1 MKATVLFFL
10 LILIHFT
17 AFNQYDFVLLNQSTK
32 LDSAMVKLHQIVA
45 NPTSLRTANDSVFTI
60 VHFGDSHI
68 QGDYFSGEIRRVLQ
82 EEFGDAGHGVY
93 FPYSLCKSWGPK
105 GLQSTSNGIW
115 TYSHILKPDV
125 SNKVGFAGY
134 ELSTIAKDA
143 SLSFQF
149 TENFKDKGANGL
161 KIWYGM
167 KSAATDFHLNSKFI
181 EKEDLKFKSGWG
193 IRTYSSKEEISGFDL
208 SLIADNAV
216 NSDFSFYGF
225 ELIKPAPMGINYHH
239 CGVVGAQFT
248 HLINNAD
255 LIVEQLDHL
264 SPDILVFSFG
274 TNEAYGN
281 IDTVKYFNSINDFIS
296 KLNKLFPSTAIIITT
311 APDTRS
317 QGKIPPSQVNVNNQ
331 LLKLVKNQDVS
342 IFDLNKAMGGWG
354 SLTNWY
360 KSKLTLD
367 DKLHFNA
374 AGYALQGKMFS
385 LALLESYNKNYPV
398 ATVDVTQLKS
408 DILKV
413 IVPVINNTPI
423 PVEVITNPIIKKPV
437 AKPVKGKVHIVK
449 NGDTISKIAQKYHV
463 STEKILK
470 LNRLTKNS
478 IIRSGQKIKI
488 P

>member
-1 MKATVLFFL
+1 MKATILFFL
-10 LILIHFT
+10 LTLIHFT
-17 AFNQYDFVLLNQSTK
+17 AYNQYDFVQLNPSTK
-32 LDSAMVKLHQIVA
+32 LDNVMVKLHQIVA
-45 NPTSLRTANDSVFTI
+45 NPTSLSTAKDSVFTI

-82 EEFGDAGHGVY
+82 EEFGDAGHGIY

-105 GLQSTSNGIW
+105 GLQSTSNGVW
-115 TYSHILKPDV
+115 TNSHILKPDL
-125 SNKVGFAGY
+125 SNKVGLAAY
-134 ELSTIAKDA
+134 ELSTIGKDA

-149 TENFKDKGANGL
+149 TENFKEKTSTGL
-161 KIWYGM
+161 KIWYGL
-167 KSAATDFHLNSKFI
+167 KSDATDFHLNSKFI

-193 IRTYSSKEEISGFDL
+193 IRTYKSKEEISGFDL
-208 SLIADNAV
+208 SLIAENTTSS
-216 NSDFSFYGF
+216 NFSFYGF
-225 ELIKPAPMGINYHH
+225 ELLKQAPIGINYHH

-255 LIVEQLDHL
+255 IILEQLEYL

-296 KLNKLFPSTAIIITT
+296 TLNKLFPSTAIIITT

-331 LLKLVKNQDVS
+331 LLKLAKNQDVS

-354 SLTNWY
+354 SLYNWY

-374 AGYALQGKMFS
+374 AGYSLQGKMFS
-385 LALLESYNKNYPV
+385 LALLERYNKNYQDSPL
-398 ATVDVTQLKS
+398 DIGPIKS

-413 IVPVINNTPI
+413 IVPVLNNTPI
-423 PVEVITNPIIKKPV
+423 PKDEITNPVVKKPV
-437 AKPVKGKVHIVK
+437 VKPVKGKVHIVK
-449 NGDTISKIAQKYHV
+449 NGETISKIAQKYHV
-463 STEKILK
+463 STEKVLK
-470 LNRLTKNS
+470 LNHLTKNS